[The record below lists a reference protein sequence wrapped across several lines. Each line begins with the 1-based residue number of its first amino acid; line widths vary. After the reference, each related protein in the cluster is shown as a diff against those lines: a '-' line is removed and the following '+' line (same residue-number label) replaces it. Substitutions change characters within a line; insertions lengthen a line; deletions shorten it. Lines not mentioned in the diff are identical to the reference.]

1 VKLVSH
7 FGLVLALIVGLA
19 LGVFGSRLGAGTAT
33 GGALAAAATDR
44 GLTGEEAQAAMA
56 TFVAPGEHDDYLM
69 FASGGHSGQIHVI
82 GMPSMQL
89 LKTIPVFT
97 PDAWAGYG
105 LGADWSE
112 EILEQGT
119 DPDKNETLRWGDAHH
134 PALSETDGDYDGRW
148 VYINDRANGR
158 IAMVDLRDFKTKQ
171 ILDLPNMQTS
181 HGGVFATPNT
191 EYVHISAKTPKPVW
205 AEDGYAELAD
215 YEDEYRGM
223 SAWIPVDQETGRM
236 DLENSFQIELP
247 PYNQDL
253 ADVGKGASD
262 GWAFLNSYNV
272 EMATGG
278 ILDGEPPL
286 ETGAIANDYDYL
298 HIIDWHKAEEVVE
311 AGKYVEHNGMRV
323 ITLDTAIEEG
333 LLYFAPEPRN
343 PHGVDVQPG
352 GEYISVSGKLDPSAI
367 VYSFDKIQQAIADE
381 DFSGTDVYGV
391 PVLNF
396 DSVVEA
402 QVELG
407 GGPLHTQFDGNG
419 YAYTSLFV
427 ESAIAK
433 WALDDPAGGEEP
445 WSLVDKIDVHYS
457 VGHLAMAHGDTAN
470 PHGNWLVSLNKL
482 SVDRHMPVGT
492 LHPQNFQLIDVTG
505 DEPQL
510 LKDMPVGFGEPHYAQ
525 IIDRDIIQD
534 NVWTT
539 YPAGTD
545 LLTMERSDHAIAAG
559 EERIEEV
566 DGELHVYMTAKRSHF
581 LPDVIRAKQGQKV
594 VIHLTSVE
602 ESPDITHGFAV
613 PAYNVQASLDPGET
627 VTMEFE
633 ATRAGSFGFYCT
645 EFCSALHL
653 EMQGWLLVEPAES
666 TPRGGGLPPPRPSSS
681 DGSSPPTLPQGAPPM
696 RRTTLI
702 PAVALAAA
710 LGLSACSGGGE
721 ATAAGDG
728 DGDSSAGGVTV
739 VATEFAFDP
748 ADFSLPADTDTD
760 LTLQNDGV
768 VEHDIVVEEL
778 DDEELVL
785 ANAGQSVTE
794 TVNLPAGTY
803 TFYCSI
809 PGHRAGGME
818 GALTVE

>member
-1 VKLVSH
+1 VKLKLISH
-7 FGLVLALIVGLA
+7 VGLILALVVGLA
-19 LGVFGSRLGAGTAT
+19 LGVFGSRLGSGTAT

-44 GLTGEEAQAAMA
+44 GLTGEQAEAALA

-105 LGADWSE
+105 FGADWSE
-112 EILEQGT
+112 EILEEGT
-119 DPDKNETLRWGDAHH
+119 DPSKNETLRWGDAHH

-205 AEDGYAELAD
+205 AEDGYADLAD
-215 YEDEYRGM
+215 YEAEFRGM

-236 DLENSFQIELP
+236 DLENGFQIELP

-262 GWAFLNSYNV
+262 GWAFLNSYNI

-278 ILDGEPPL
+278 IMDGEPPL

-298 HIIDWHKAEEVVE
+298 HIINWHKAEEVVNE
-311 AGKYVEHNGMRV
+311 GKYVEHNGMRV

-352 GEYISVSGKLDPSAI
+352 GEYISVSGKLDPTAI
-367 VYSFDKIQQAIADE
+367 VYSFDKIQEAIANE
-381 DFSGTDVYGV
+381 SFVGTDVYGV
-391 PVLNF
+391 PVLDF
-396 DSVVEA
+396 DEVVEA

-433 WALDDPAGGEEP
+433 WALDEPANGEEP
-445 WSLVDKIDVHYS
+445 WTLVDKIDVHYS

-482 SVDRHMPVGT
+482 SVDRHLPVGT
-492 LHPQNFQLIDVTG
+492 LHPQNFQLIDVAHADG
-505 DEPQL
+505 PKL

-525 IIDRDIIQD
+525 IMHRDLVAD
-534 NVWTT
+534 SVWTT

-545 LLTMERSDHAIAAG
+545 LLTMERSEHAIAAG

-566 DGELHVYMTAKRSHF
+566 GDELHVYMTAKRSHF
-581 LPDVIRAKQGQKV
+581 LPDVIRAKEGQKV

-602 ESPDITHGFAV
+602 EADDITHGFAV
-613 PAYNVQASLDPGET
+613 PAYNIQASLDPGET
-627 VTMEFE
+627 VSMEFE
-633 ATRAGSFGFYCT
+633 ATRTGSFGFYCT

-653 EMQGWLLVEPAES
+653 EMQGWLLVEPA
-666 TPRGGGLPPPRPSSS
+666 
-681 DGSSPPTLPQGAPPM
+681 
-696 RRTTLI
+696 
-702 PAVALAAA
+702 
-710 LGLSACSGGGE
+710 
-721 ATAAGDG
+721 
-728 DGDSSAGGVTV
+728 
-739 VATEFAFDP
+739 
-748 ADFSLPADTDTD
+748 
-760 LTLQNDGV
+760 
-768 VEHDIVVEEL
+768 
-778 DDEELVL
+778 
-785 ANAGQSVTE
+785 
-794 TVNLPAGTY
+794 
-803 TFYCSI
+803 
-809 PGHRAGGME
+809 
-818 GALTVE
+818 